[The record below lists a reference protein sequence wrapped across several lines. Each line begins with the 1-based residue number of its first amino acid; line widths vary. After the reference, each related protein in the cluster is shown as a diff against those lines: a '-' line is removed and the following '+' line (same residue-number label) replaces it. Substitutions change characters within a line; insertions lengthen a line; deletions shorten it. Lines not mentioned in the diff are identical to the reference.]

1 MAGRVRVII
10 QARMGSSRLPGKVLK
25 PLAGRPL
32 LWHVV
37 QRLQSAAGF
46 AIAPGVRTWEVTV
59 ATTTAPPDDAIEQLC
74 LEMESG
80 CFRGTEDDVLS
91 RYVAAAA
98 DLAGE
103 DTVVR
108 ATADNPLYCPE
119 RTASIVAEHL
129 QQHNDYTCI
138 ENLSY
143 VVPEVMQ
150 VAALRQMAAI
160 ADDRHSREHVTPFFR
175 QKLLHFRVGQLP
187 RGWRGL
193 RPEIRL
199 TVDTPEELHRMQR
212 LFEAAGA
219 DSPLFPVEEAYELNG
234 WLDVAADS
242 RRVAPAAS
250 RGEQPRY
257 ERSEAA

>member
-25 PLAGRPL
+25 SLAGRPL

-37 QRLQSAAGF
+37 RRLQSAAHF
-46 AIAPGVRTWEVTV
+46 AVAARTWEVTV
-59 ATTTAPPDDAIEQLC
+59 ATTTAPADDAIEQLC
-74 LEMESG
+74 RETEAG
-80 CFRGTEDDVLS
+80 CFRGAEDDVLG

-119 RTASIVAEHL
+119 RAAAIVAVHL
-129 QQHNDYTCI
+129 QQDNDYTCI

-143 VVPEVMQ
+143 VVPEIMQ
-150 VAALRQMAAI
+150 VAALRRMAAI
-160 ADDRHSREHVTPFFR
+160 AADRHSREHVTPFFR
-175 QKLLHFRVGQLP
+175 QELNRFRVGQLP

-193 RPEIRL
+193 RPEIRF

-219 DSPLFPVEEAYELNG
+219 DSPLFPVEKAYELNG

-242 RRVAPAAS
+242 RRVAAVTS

-257 ERSEAA
+257 ERPEAA